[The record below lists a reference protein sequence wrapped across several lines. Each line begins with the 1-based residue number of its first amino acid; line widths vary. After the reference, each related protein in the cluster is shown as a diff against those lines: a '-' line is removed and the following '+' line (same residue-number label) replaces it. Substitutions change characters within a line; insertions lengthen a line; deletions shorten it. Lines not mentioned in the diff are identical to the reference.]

1 MSIEK
6 MYCNETRKLLS
17 QQHLFKLFSF
27 VFFFVILEVAYL
39 KSVSF

>member
-6 MYCNETRKLLS
+6 MYCNETRKLLI
-17 QQHLFKLFSF
+17 QQHLFKLFF
-27 VFFFVILEVAYL
+27 FFFVILEVAYL

>member
-17 QQHLFKLFSF
+17 QQHLFKLF
-27 VFFFVILEVAYL
+27 FFFCYTFEVAYL